1 MQENLPARHNGVV
14 IYFINLIVQYV
25 KHFCSPLSQS
35 MYTEQLLYLVHSGLP
50 KELLYFFIASFQQG
64 CWKRF

>member
-14 IYFINLIVQYV
+14 IRFINLIAQYV
-25 KHFCSPLSQS
+25 KHVSSPLSQP

-50 KELLYFFIASFQQG
+50 TEML
-64 CWKRF
+64 